1 MKRIL
6 IFLML
11 LVPTSALAGLTY
23 DISCENVTNILI
35 IRDTDQYLKQHTPQG
50 FVHIVTFFLNPLARD
65 AFQKFVDA
73 SRQSQRSRD
82 AEGAHPYVSLSITAN
97 GEPLQNDIL
106 EIRGYSGTKVCTFI
120 LLEEDA
126 LAAARSVCPALV
138 PGEIIKVGKWE

>member
-73 SRQSQRSRD
+73 SRQS
-82 AEGAHPYVSLSITAN
+82 
-97 GEPLQNDIL
+97 L